1 MACNDHTTCIAHRPR
16 FNMMTLVNFLI
27 LSLVAS
33 TQQHFHCTRAS
44 QFFTIQ
50 SQQITFALFFPCHV
64 LHHSNDI
71 KVSLSLFPLH
81 VHTRTVIAL
90 FLRVVAFVGKG
101 FLPFFSSL
109 HWTDNIKHRKS
120 GLHCSMGRTGH
131 TTTTAHHQ
139 CTKTPFVGRPLNPLF
154 RLMCLRDDVERGN
167 I

>member
-71 KVSLSLFPLH
+71 KVSLSFPCTYTQEQL
-81 VHTRTVIAL
+81 
-90 FLRVVAFVGKG
+90 
-101 FLPFFSSL
+101 LPFSSVLLLLLERVFYLFSL
-109 HWTDNIKHRKS
+109 
-120 GLHCSMGRTGH
+120 LFTGQ
-131 TTTTAHHQ
+131 TTSSIENQGSIVPWDELDTLQAYDYSSSSVH
-139 CTKTPFVGRPLNPLF
+139 
-154 RLMCLRDDVERGN
+154 
-167 I
+167 